1 MFNLLHELMKNDEHH
16 TRYWALRT

>member
-1 MFNLLHELMKNDEHH
+1 MFNLLHELVKNNEHH